1 MDLKK
6 FFTREAIVDT
16 LERLPEL
23 KTPVMDMLYTDRR
36 NHPFPVVGYR
46 DLNLPAG
53 NIPVVRRGSQSYPL
67 NPTDG
72 KISMIE
78 VQPVNPSV
86 YLSAADLN
94 NQKLLDPQ
102 GQQAYIDN
110 QIDNLRRACRSTAEA
125 LSAQSLT
132 GKIAYPLRADGGAY
146 LTYEVDFGTP
156 ASVSVSKKWDD
167 ANTKV
172 ADIVKSLGQIIDT
185 LKKTAPAMDV
195 QFLCGFDVYA
205 ALVDK
210 IGALP
215 NSAIAQ
221 VGADYISLGGVA
233 KIQLLSANYIDL
245 TTGEAVSAIPAKT
258 ILAVDRSSGFKLL
271 YAALDQM
278 DAGLVA
284 LPFYAQPVTTQD
296 PSGVKIIGESKPLP
310 VPNTKGIV
318 KAVVL
323 T

>member
-16 LERLPEL
+16 LQRLPEL
-23 KTPVMDMLYTDRR
+23 KTPVMDLLYTDRR

-67 NPTDG
+67 TPTDG

-78 VQPVNPSV
+78 AQPVNPSV

-94 NQKLLDPQ
+94 NLKLLDPQ

-110 QIDNLRRACRSTAEA
+110 QIDNLRRPCRATAEA

-156 ASVSVSKKWDD
+156 ASVTISKKWDD

-245 TTGEAVSAIPAKT
+245 TTNEAVSAIPAKT

-310 VPNTKGIV
+310 VPNVKGIV

>member
-6 FFTREAIVDT
+6 FFTRDAIVDT
-16 LERLPEL
+16 LGRLPEL
-23 KTPVMDMLYTDRR
+23 KTPVMDLLYQDRR
-36 NHPFPVVGYR
+36 NHPFPVVGYK
-46 DLNLPAG
+46 DMGLPAG
-53 NIPVVRRGSQSYPL
+53 NIPVVRRGSQSYAL
-67 NPTDG
+67 APTDG
-72 KISMIE
+72 KVSMIE

-86 YLSAADLN
+86 FLSAADLN
-94 NQKLLDPQ
+94 NLKLLDPS
-102 GQQAYIDN
+102 GQQTYIDN
-110 QIDNLRRACRSTAEA
+110 QIDNLRRACRATAEA

-132 GKIAYPLRADGGAY
+132 GKIAYPLRADGGSY

-156 ASVSVSKKWDD
+156 ASVTITKKWDD
-167 ANTKV
+167 ANTTV
-172 ADIVKSLGQIIDT
+172 SDIIKSLGQIIDA

-205 ALVDK
+205 ALVEK

-221 VGADYISLGGVA
+221 VGPDYISLGGVA
-233 KIQLLSANYIDL
+233 KIQLLAANYIDL
-245 TTGEAVSAIPAKT
+245 TNNTAVSAIPAKT

>member
-1 MDLKK
+1 
-6 FFTREAIVDT
+6 
-16 LERLPEL
+16 
-23 KTPVMDMLYTDRR
+23 
-36 NHPFPVVGYR
+36 
-46 DLNLPAG
+46 
-53 NIPVVRRGSQSYPL
+53 
-67 NPTDG
+67 
-72 KISMIE
+72 MIE

-94 NQKLLDPQ
+94 NLKLLDPQ

-110 QIDNLRRACRSTAEA
+110 QIDNLRRACRATAEA

-132 GKIAYPLRADGGAY
+132 GKIAYPLQADAGAY

-156 ASVSVSKKWDD
+156 ASVTVTKKWDD

-215 NSAIAQ
+215 NSSIAQ
-221 VGADYISLGGVA
+221 VGADFISIGGVA
-233 KIQLLSANYIDL
+233 KIQLLAANYIDL
-245 TTGEAVSAIPAKT
+245 TTGTAVSAIPAKT

-296 PSGVKIIGESKPLP
+296 PSGVKIIAESKPLP
-310 VPNTKGIV
+310 VPNVKGIV
-318 KAVVL
+318 KAEVL
-323 T
+323 I

>member
-16 LERLPEL
+16 LQRLPEL
-23 KTPVMDMLYTDRR
+23 KTPVMDLLYTDRR

-94 NQKLLDPQ
+94 NMKLLDPQ

-110 QIDNLRRACRSTAEA
+110 QIDNLRRACRATAEA
-125 LSAQSLT
+125 ISAQSLT
-132 GKIAYPLRADGGAY
+132 GKIAYPLRADAGAY

-156 ASVSVSKKWDD
+156 ASVSIAKKWDD

-195 QFLCGFDVYA
+195 QILCGFDVYA

-245 TTGEAVSAIPAKT
+245 TTGNAVSAIPAKT

-310 VPNTKGIV
+310 VPNVKGIV
-318 KAVVL
+318 QAVVL